1 MRFLRLRVKDMG
13 VFRGEHEW
21 SFDSSGGQLT
31 AVTGG
36 NGSGKTTLLGLLLG
50 AIYRDVPT
58 RGSLVNL
65 AQSRDAYVELDVVNG
80 QSWRIRQACDAVSK
94 KSEAVIMNG
103 DGSLALES
111 AKIRDADTFIAEHF
125 PPLDLVLAS
134 TFAAQ
139 GAGGFLDAKPGERKA
154 ILLRSLGT
162 ERLEGLASDARER
175 ARDARVITDSHAAR
189 IADERARCGDADE
202 TLAALVAAQEAA
214 AVAEQELVAAQADLE
229 AAREAKARAEAQ
241 QEAYLRAI
249 GERGRLGS
257 EIQEAEKRLADVEAR
272 IRNNRAVLGEG
283 DKIRAAVERIAE
295 LEAQAAQARQDAA
308 AAEQEAKSE
317 WSTVSTHEEAM
328 AGALARVAAAQDR
341 AKRARE
347 RAKALDLVRVAAE
360 QVPALRIA
368 DAAAATS
375 KLTAEKR
382 LEELRCRRLAG
393 AEERIGG
400 LRDGLILIRGWNRSI
415 DRRTEA
421 QVVAV
426 NTLNDDDE
434 RVRVAEETPGLIADA
449 SAALDAARDRAAVA
463 SRTLADAEALA
474 ARLHDVEA
482 AGADLEAALADKRA
496 AATEATERRDKAR
509 EATARAEQLRER
521 AHSSECEARRYE
533 LGIEQHRKDANKLKP
548 LEGAETR
555 LAELDPQA
563 EELRTRIDRLQAELD
578 TTPEPTRPSE
588 PPSVAGWAAILKEA
602 ERHHRAA
609 LAAVTRAEEA
619 HQRATEGV
627 QRIAELEQELAAAGA
642 ELADWT
648 RLGKDLGRDGLQAAL
663 IDAACGELTAIAN
676 DLLHEA
682 FGPRW
687 TVSFETQRSDAKGK
701 RTLEGMI
708 VRVIDT
714 ERGRD
719 APAETYSGGEK
730 TILGEAVSLAL
741 STLACRRSGVDRPT
755 LVRDESGAALDADKA
770 VAYVA
775 MLRRAAEMIGA
786 DRCLLVSHS
795 PDVQEMCDA
804 KIGM

>member
-1 MRFLRLRVKDMG
+1 MRLRK
-13 VFRGEHEW
+13 FRARNLGPFADFVVDLESLPE
-21 SFDSSGGQLT
+21 DARLV
-31 AVTGG
+31 AVTGD
-36 NGSGKTTLLGLLLG
+36 NGAGKSTFLELFTGG
-50 AIYRDVPT
+50 ALYRKCET
-58 RGSLVNL
+58 RGSLTDL
-65 AQSRDAYVELDVVNG
+65 ATARDAELEVSFVNG
-80 QSWRIRQACDAVSK
+80 ANWTVRHSADAVSGK
-94 KSEAVIMNG
+94 GESVVLG
-103 DGSLALES
+103 DDGSPAYAS
-111 AKIRDADTFIAEHF
+111 TKIRD
-125 PPLDLVLAS
+125 
-134 TFAAQ
+134 FAAWSAENLPPPEILYSSLVAVQ

-175 ARDARVITDSHAAR
+175 SRTAQTTVDTLAAR

-202 TLAALVAAQEAA
+202 TMAELVAAQEAA
-214 AVAEQELVAAQADLE
+214 ALAEQELVAAQVELE
-229 AAREAKARAEAQ
+229 ATKEAKAKAEAE
-241 QEAYLRAI
+241 QEAYLRAL

-257 EIQEAEKRLADVEAR
+257 EIQEAERRLADVEAR
-272 IRNNRAVLGEG
+272 IRNNRAVLA
-283 DKIRAAVERIAE
+283 DADAIRAAVERIAE
-295 LEAQAAQARQDAA
+295 LEAQAAQARQEAA
-308 AAEQEAKSE
+308 AAEQEAKSV
-317 WSTVSTHEEAM
+317 WSTVLTHEDAM
-328 AGALARVAAAQDR
+328 AGALDRVGAAQKR

-347 RAKALDLVRVAAE
+347 RAKELDLVREAAE
-360 QVPALRIA
+360 QLPALRIA
-368 DAAAATS
+368 DASAATE
-375 KLTAEKR
+375 KLATETR

-393 AEERIGG
+393 AEERIEG
-400 LRDGLILIRGWNRSI
+400 LRSGLEDIRECRYAI
-415 DRRTEA
+415 AEDRAAEA
-421 QVVAV
+421 
-426 NTLNDDDE
+426 LDDDDE
-434 RVRVAEETPGLIADA
+434 RVRLAEETPRLIADA
-449 SAALDAARDRAAVA
+449 SAALGAARDRVAVA

-474 ARLHDVEA
+474 ARLPDVEA
-482 AGADLEAALADKRA
+482 AGADLEAALADKQA
-496 AATEATERRDKAR
+496 AAAEATAHRNKAR
-509 EATARAEQLRER
+509 EATARAEGLAGQAR
-521 AHSSECEARRYE
+521 ASQKRAKELLGEAEGFRPT
-533 LGIEQHRKDANKLKP
+533 AAKLKHLDQAEGK
-548 LEGAETR
+548 LEAYAPQA
-555 LAELDPQA
+555 AELRA
-563 EELRTRIDRLQAELD
+563 TVDRLRAGLD
-578 TTPEPTRPSE
+578 ATPEPARPSE
-588 PPSVAGWAAILKEA
+588 PPSVAGSAAALREA
-602 ERHHRAA
+602 EGRHRAA

-627 QRIAELEQELAAAGA
+627 QRIAELEGELAVAGA

-786 DRCLLVSHS
+786 DRVLLVSHA
-795 PDVQEMCDA
+795 PEVQGLCDA
-804 KIGM
+804 RIGV